1 MLACLAAVIAISG
14 GAVWAQVSR
23 SPSSP
28 SGVVLAPAPAFKAGA
43 MVVDRNGVRLGPVES
58 LAETRATPVAMVVI
72 KIDGKL
78 VSVPQSTLALK
89 GANVVSTQSKAEIL
103 AVAGAPR

>member
-1 MLACLAAVIAISG
+1 MLACLAAVIAGS
-14 GAVWAQVSR
+14 AWAQVSS

-28 SGVVLAPAPAFKAGA
+28 SGAVLAPAPAFKAGA

-58 LAETRATPVAMVVI
+58 LAETGATAVAMVVI

-78 VSVPQSTLALK
+78 VSVPQSTLAPK

-103 AVAGAPR
+103 AAAGAPR